1 MSNAQEIGK
10 LKTRVTELEILVRTI
25 TLRDDMRHHAATIS
39 DGSDSDLA
47 DRLRDMAA
55 LWERASRA
63 YVKPITLDG
72 PDNWYLRQDH
82 PNDDEWR
89 YWRSDMLC
97 VGKRCWCYGGGY
109 SLDDSYTTFG
119 AAIDAMPAALDAIES
134 EATP

>member
-89 YWRSDMLC
+89 YWRVAIPQCEYS
-97 VGKRCWCYGGGY
+97 KRCWCYGGGY
-109 SLDDSYTTFG
+109 NLDDSYPTFD
-119 AAIDAMPAALDAIES
+119 AAIAALPAALDS
-134 EATP
+134 LEAAP